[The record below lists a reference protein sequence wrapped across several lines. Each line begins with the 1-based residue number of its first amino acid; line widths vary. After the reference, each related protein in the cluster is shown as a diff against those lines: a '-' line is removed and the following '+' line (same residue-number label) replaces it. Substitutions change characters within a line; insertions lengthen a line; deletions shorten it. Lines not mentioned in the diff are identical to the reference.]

1 MKLLRYGATTDRL
14 RDPRGP
20 AYSPDGQTRIRLGNE
35 PAAVRHRKLW
45 ANAFE
50 GPGKHVVPPPMSAT
64 AAASKR
70 AARLKLERLAEA
82 AAWVEE
88 VKRRPKVAK

>member
-35 PAAVRHRKLW
+35 HPVAKRRRMHQE
-45 ANAFE
+45 AFE
-50 GPGKHVVPPPMSAT
+50 GPGERIHDMAT
-64 AAASKR
+64 SR
-70 AARLKLERLAEA
+70 AARLKAKRENDAV
-82 AAWVEE
+82 AWIQE
-88 VKRRPKVAK
+88 VRARKVGK